1 MCGRFSNRFTWKELH
16 DLYQAF
22 LGGAPSTWRPRYNIA
37 PTDQIPVIRFI
48 GGARRIDLMRW
59 GLVPAWAKDVGGFAT
74 HNARDD
80 GFTTKP
86 AFRDAWRKGRRCIVP
101 ASSFYEWRKTDKQ
114 PFAIGLGDG
123 TPLGFAG
130 LWDEWVSPDGEVLLS
145 CTIITTAPNALMGPI
160 HDRMPV
166 ILAPEQWP
174 AWLGE
179 IATREPKLLA
189 MLTSYAAERMKS
201 WPVDKRVG
209 NVRHQD
215 DKLDTEIPPP
225 LL

>member
-1 MCGRFSNRFTWKELH
+1 MIGT
-16 DLYQAF
+16 
-22 LGGAPSTWRPRYNIA
+22 PSAWRPRFNIA

-48 GGARRIDLMRW
+48 EGVRRIDLMRW
-59 GLVPAWAKDVGGFAT
+59 GLVQAWAKDIGGFAT

-80 GFTTKP
+80 GFTMKP
-86 AFRDAWRKGRRCIVP
+86 AFRDAWRKRCRCIVP
-101 ASSFYEWRKTDKQ
+101 ASSFYEWRKSDKQ
-114 PFAIGLGDG
+114 PFAIGLSDG

-130 LWDEWVSPDGEVLLS
+130 LWDEWISPHGEIILS
-145 CTIITTAPNALMGPI
+145 CTIITTAPDALMSPI

-179 IATREPKLLA
+179 MPVTEPALLA
-189 MLTSYAAERMKS
+189 MLTSYPAARMKS

-209 NVRHQD
+209 NVRHRD
-215 DKLDTEIPPP
+215 DKLDAEAAPS